1 MNDHPP
7 PTVWVLTDGKAGD
20 EQPLVGV
27 AEALGAQ
34 PVLRRVAP
42 RQAFAL
48 FMPAGP
54 IDWKDHPSK
63 PGSPL
68 APPFPDIC
76 LATGRR
82 AIAYLRALKKAA
94 PETLTVCFKDPRT
107 QRHGADMIV
116 AQRHDR
122 LFGKRVMN
130 VTTAPNRIDLEK
142 IAALR
147 NTPPADLAALPH
159 PRLAV
164 LIGGDSRHHRFT
176 QDDIT
181 RLMDGL
187 KARHKAGAALMV
199 TASRRTPAALKASLE
214 ALGHLPHATVW
225 NGTGDNPLLA
235 YLALADEVVVTADS
249 TNMLGEAAS
258 TGKPLQV
265 FHPSGGHR
273 KINRFIAALSEI
285 ATVGRFPEA
294 EAKGEYPP
302 VNTTREIAAAIR
314 KALEERG
321 RPA

>member
-1 MNDHPP
+1 MSDRPV

-20 EQPLVGV
+20 EQPLIGV
-27 AEALGAQ
+27 AAALGAE
-34 PVLRRVAP
+34 PELRRVSP
-42 RQAFAL
+42 RPAFAFL
-48 FMPAGP
+48 MPSGP
-54 IDWKDHPSK
+54 IDWKDRPSR

-82 AIAYLRALKKAA
+82 AIAYLRALKKAS

-107 QRHGADMIV
+107 QRHGADLIV

-130 VTTAPNRIDLEK
+130 VITAPNRIDLER

-147 NTPPADLAALPH
+147 DLPPAELAALPH

-176 QDDIT
+176 ADDIT
-181 RLMDGL
+181 RLMEGL
-187 KARHKAGAALMV
+187 KARQAAGAALMI
-199 TASRRTPAALKASLE
+199 TASRRTPAALKSALE
-214 ALGHLPHATVW
+214 ALGRLPHVTVW

-235 YLALADEVVVTADS
+235 YLALADEVIVTADS

-273 KINRFIAALSEI
+273 KIDRFIAALSEI
-285 ATVGRFPEA
+285 ATVGRFPDA
-294 EAKGEYPP
+294 EAKGDYPP
-302 VNTTREIAAAIR
+302 VNTTREIATAIR
-314 KALEERG
+314 RALEDR
-321 RPA
+321 RNPA